1 MSKAA
6 CQHSCSDEKV
16 SNQRLLVPILADCL
30 TGDLSVQTDTVEK
43 NQVTSAQ
50 MWVLLLGQLVFLV
63 WLLLLLKV
71 QVSCSVP
78 DVQRFTHQPMQ

>member
-6 CQHSCSDEKV
+6 CPPTCSVVKV
-16 SNQRLLVPILADCL
+16 PNLAHILADCL

-50 MWVLLLGQLVFLV
+50 MWVLLLGQLTFLV

-71 QVSCSVP
+71 QVSFSVP
-78 DVQRFTHQPMQ
+78 DVQ